1 MTREIGTFLPIAL
14 IVCSNLFYNIA
25 AKATPSGANALASL
39 VITYV
44 VAALSALVM
53 MRFQTGSFSIDN
65 FKGINWTA
73 ILLAA
78 SIVALEIGYILAYRA
93 GWNISVCSLIANITL
108 AVLLVIFGV
117 FLYHENISPKQIGG
131 MVLCLGGLLLI
142 NLK

>member
-1 MTREIGTFLPIAL
+1 MTNEIGTFFPIAL

-25 AKATPSGANALASL
+25 AKATPPGANAFASL
-39 VITYV
+39 VVTYV
-44 VAALSALVM
+44 LAAVCALLL
-53 MRFQTGSFSIDN
+53 MRFQTGSFSPEN

-73 ILLAA
+73 VLLTA
-78 SIVALEIGYILAYRA
+78 SIIGLEIGYILAYRA

-108 AVLLVIFGV
+108 AVLLVIVGV
-117 FLYHENISPKQIGG
+117 LLYRENIGAKQIGG

>member
-1 MTREIGTFLPIAL
+1 
-14 IVCSNLFYNIA
+14 
-25 AKATPSGANALASL
+25 
-39 VITYV
+39 
-44 VAALSALVM
+44 M
-53 MRFQTGSFSIDN
+53 MRFQTGSFSIEN

-108 AVLLVIFGV
+108 AVLLVIVGV
-117 FLYHENISPKQIGG
+117 LLYHESISPKQIGG

>member
-1 MTREIGTFLPIAL
+1 MANEVGAFLPIAL

-25 AKATPSGANALASL
+25 AKATPSGANAFASL

-44 VAALSALVM
+44 VAAICALLM
-53 MRFQTGSFSIDN
+53 MRFQTGSFSIQN
-65 FKGINWTA
+65 FKGVNWTA

-78 SIVALEIGYILAYRA
+78 SITALEIGYILAYRA

-108 AVLLVIFGV
+108 AVLLVIVGV
-117 FLYHENISPKQIGG
+117 LIYHESISPKQVGG